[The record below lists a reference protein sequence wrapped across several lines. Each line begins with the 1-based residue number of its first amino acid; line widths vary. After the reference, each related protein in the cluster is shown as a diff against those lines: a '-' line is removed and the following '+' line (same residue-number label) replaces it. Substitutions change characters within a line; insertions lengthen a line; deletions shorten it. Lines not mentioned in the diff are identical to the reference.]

1 MFIFLFHKKMNIR
14 ELTYNRRFLVLSDGK
29 HFPSKAIEAARQ
41 FAEGFEKSFCLLA
54 LCDKPQ
60 EAYASQAEAYVST
73 CPVDLLY
80 SVCSGTLQDVCDM
93 SERTETPIIFVET
106 AKQSMFSN
114 VMTIFKAFRGLRIP
128 YVIIKE
134 NCEKIDFSNIL
145 VPVTYLPE
153 EKEKAPYSCNMG
165 RFLRSNIIVLQAK
178 DYGSKTPANV
188 KAITAFYDKFNLR
201 YIVRQASKDSYKVEK
216 EAVMK
221 AKAEN
226 AGMVVIS
233 TSRDYGLDDMVFGPK
248 EEHLFKIAEVPL
260 MCINPRGDLY
270 VLCW

>member
-93 SERTETPIIFVET
+93 SERTETPIILQTHQPFLVSGPR
-106 AKQSMFSN
+106 KSGNGQ
-114 VMTIFKAFRGLRIP
+114 IP
-128 YVIIKE
+128 GWYCTR
-134 NCEKIDFSNIL
+134 NRHQL
-145 VPVTYLPE
+145 
-153 EKEKAPYSCNMG
+153 
-165 RFLRSNIIVLQAK
+165 
-178 DYGSKTPANV
+178 
-188 KAITAFYDKFNLR
+188 
-201 YIVRQASKDSYKVEK
+201 
-216 EAVMK
+216 
-221 AKAEN
+221 
-226 AGMVVIS
+226 
-233 TSRDYGLDDMVFGPK
+233 
-248 EEHLFKIAEVPL
+248 
-260 MCINPRGDLY
+260 
-270 VLCW
+270 